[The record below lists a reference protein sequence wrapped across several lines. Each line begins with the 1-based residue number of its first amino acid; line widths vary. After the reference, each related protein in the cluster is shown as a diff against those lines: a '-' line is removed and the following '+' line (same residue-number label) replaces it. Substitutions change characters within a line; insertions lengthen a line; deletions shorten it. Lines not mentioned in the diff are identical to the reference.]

1 MMIHHLMIYNLLKTL
16 EKKNNEN
23 EEKTKRNYFNPNFYK
38 NNNKSEYISIIKPIN
53 NFKISSYET
62 FFNNFSSNSRKKQIL
77 YMKNNTIN
85 QNKTNSIVN
94 IKFKKKYEDILFQI
108 DNNKTSSMK
117 KLNNHFGEVFM
128 NNIKS
133 ETIMSI
139 NSPIKSFKNS
149 SKKFKI
155 NLKNKDR
162 LKRELF
168 KNYFNNDDERK
179 SNSLSNRKN
188 INSINSII
196 KNQNVFKL

>member
-1 MMIHHLMIYNLLKTL
+1 
-16 EKKNNEN
+16 
-23 EEKTKRNYFNPNFYK
+23 
-38 NNNKSEYISIIKPIN
+38 
-53 NFKISSYET
+53 
-62 FFNNFSSNSRKKQIL
+62 
-77 YMKNNTIN
+77 MKNNTIN

-188 INSINSII
+188 INSINSLI
-196 KNQNVFKL
+196 KNQNVFKLDKKIIF